1 MEADRW
7 NFLEALLA
15 SDRKTLDRDVQ
26 TYCDVTGQDVIT
38 YCDVTGQE
46 PKVWAG
52 LYTNDRLARVR
63 NGHVQFSTARMSLF
77 LKQF

>member
-15 SDRKTLDRDVQ
+15 SDGETLGRDVQ
-26 TYCDVTGQDVIT
+26 TFCDVIT
-38 YCDVTGQE
+38 YYDVTGQE

-63 NGHVQFSTARMSLF
+63 NGHV
-77 LKQF
+77 